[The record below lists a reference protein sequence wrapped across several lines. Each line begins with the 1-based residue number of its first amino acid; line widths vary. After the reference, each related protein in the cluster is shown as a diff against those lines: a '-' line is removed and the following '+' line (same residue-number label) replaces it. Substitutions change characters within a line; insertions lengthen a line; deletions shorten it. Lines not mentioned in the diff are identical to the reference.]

1 MNAMIDL
8 SALQNLRLRGDFTIV
23 RLELTNEPI
32 ADAIGREARA
42 RTRIVGRGFD
52 LLIRAGLSQL
62 ELSVTLYHEILEAAK
77 AAIENLPAA
86 IRQLNE
92 GDFDRAAYQAHEQ
105 FGEVCPQNLDRML
118 RLYGCRR

>member
-77 AAIENLPAA
+77 AAIENPPAA

-92 GDFDRAAYQAHEQ
+92 GDFDRAAYQSHEQ
-105 FGEVCPQNLDRML
+105 FGEVSPQNLDRML
-118 RLYGCRR
+118 QLYGF

>member
-77 AAIENLPAA
+77 AAIENPPAA

-105 FGEVCPQNLDRML
+105 FGEVSPQNLDRML
-118 RLYGCRR
+118 QLYGF

>member
-1 MNAMIDL
+1 MNAVIDL
-8 SALQNLRLRGDFTIV
+8 STFQNLPLRGDFTIV

-52 LLIRAGLSQL
+52 LLIRAGLSQR

-77 AAIENLPAA
+77 AAIENPPAA
-86 IRQLNE
+86 VRELNE

-105 FGEVCPQNLDRML
+105 FGEVSPQNLDQML
-118 RLYGCRR
+118 QLYGF

>member
-77 AAIENLPAA
+77 AAIENPPAA
-86 IRQLNE
+86 IRELNE

-105 FGEVCPQNLDRML
+105 FGEVSPQNLDRML
-118 RLYGCRR
+118 QLYGW

>member
-1 MNAMIDL
+1 MNAVIDL
-8 SALQNLRLRGDFTIV
+8 SAFRNLPLRGNFTII
-23 RLELTNEPI
+23 RLELTDEPI

-77 AAIENLPAA
+77 AAIENPPAA
-86 IRQLNE
+86 VRELNE
-92 GDFDRAAYQAHEQ
+92 GDFDSEPAYQAHEQ
-105 FGEVCPQNLDRML
+105 FGEVSPQNLDLML
-118 RLYGCRR
+118 QLYGF

>member
-1 MNAMIDL
+1 MNAVIDL

-105 FGEVCPQNLDRML
+105 FGEVSPQNLDRML
-118 RLYGCRR
+118 QLYGF

>member
-62 ELSVTLYHEILEAAK
+62 ELSVTLYHEILEAAN
-77 AAIENLPAA
+77 AATENPPAA

-105 FGEVCPQNLDRML
+105 FGEVSPQNLDRML
-118 RLYGCRR
+118 QLYGF

>member
-77 AAIENLPAA
+77 AAIENPPAA
-86 IRQLNE
+86 IRELNE

-105 FGEVCPQNLDRML
+105 FGEVSPQNLDWML
-118 RLYGCRR
+118 QLYGF

>member
-77 AAIENLPAA
+77 AAIENPPAA
-86 IRQLNE
+86 IRELNE

-105 FGEVCPQNLDRML
+105 FGEVSPQNLDRML
-118 RLYGCRR
+118 QLYGF

>member
-1 MNAMIDL
+1 MNAVIDL
-8 SALQNLRLRGDFTIV
+8 SAFQNLPLRGDFTIV

-77 AAIENLPAA
+77 AAIENPPAA
-86 IRQLNE
+86 VRELNE

-105 FGEVCPQNLDRML
+105 FGEVSPENLDRML
-118 RLYGCRR
+118 QLYGF